1 MAYTIPGCVIE
12 FTEADLAD
20 RPQWL
25 ADFMIAG
32 EDAQWAKCY
41 PTPTLR
47 TGGGREMRSEDGFII
62 VLGACNLFAFI
73 IHLMGGLSVG

>member
-47 TGGGREMRSEDGFII
+47 TGGGREMRLEDGLII
-62 VLGACNLFAFI
+62 GLGVGSLFALI
-73 IHLMGGLSVG
+73 MSVVVT